1 MANITGPRTE
11 TPDPSRDLVINVGV
25 QTDGVTYR
33 LHPKS
38 AQRLR
43 AAFPGVHAAPSVFVG
58 HATHAD
64 FRAVHGPVWPQ
75 VLMILGGVSID
86 RLATLGRL
94 VFWNTTTGEAWEAAY
109 GVAGAQL
116 PM

>member
-1 MANITGPRTE
+1 MASMTGPRPE
-11 TPDPSRDLVINVGV
+11 TPDPGRDVVVNVGV

-43 AAFPGVHAAPSVFVG
+43 AAFPGVTAALSVFVG

-64 FRAVHGPVWPQ
+64 FRSVHGPVWPQ
-75 VLMILGGVSID
+75 VLMILVGVSVD
-86 RLATLGRL
+86 RLAALGRL
-94 VFWNTTTGEAWEAAY
+94 VFWNTTTGEVWEAT
-109 GVAGAQL
+109 
-116 PM
+116 